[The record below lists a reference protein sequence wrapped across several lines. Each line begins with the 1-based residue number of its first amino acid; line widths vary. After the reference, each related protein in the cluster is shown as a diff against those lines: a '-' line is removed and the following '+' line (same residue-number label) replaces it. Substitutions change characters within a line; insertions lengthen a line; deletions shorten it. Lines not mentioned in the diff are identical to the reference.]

1 MIFCYKK
8 KQQKK
13 LELVTKPA
21 TDPTVEAATG
31 ILIPVEVTVMAV
43 MAG

>member
-1 MIFCYKK
+1 MVFCYKK
-8 KQQKK
+8 ANRKK
-13 LELVTKPA
+13 LESVTKPA

-31 ILIPVEVTVMAV
+31 ILIPVEVTVIAV